1 MIRQATVKVSSM
13 NPAPYNVNRVNRKAL
28 FVFDAGREIYELID
42 PDGRRWVMQTY
53 SQTATAISG
62 WRICPPWRAD
72 SRCPRD
78 GVTSRARRRRHS
90 YSLHS

>member
-1 MIRQATVKVSSM
+1 MIRQATVKLSSM

-42 PDGRRWVMQTY
+42 PDGRLVMQTY

-62 WRICPPWRAD
+62 WRICPP
-72 SRCPRD
+72 
-78 GVTSRARRRRHS
+78 
-90 YSLHS
+90 